1 MKIDDAAQNR
11 ISKSKQIKYSWVF
24 KRNNEW
30 QHDSSLDWGYA
41 EYNTVVISTV
51 SCHFIY

>member
-24 KRNNEW
+24 KWSNEW